1 VVQTVP
7 HSLTIVSQT
16 PSITVVV
23 PYHNEQD
30 NLEYLLDQLVAQTLQ
45 PQEVI
50 LVNSSSTDASSSLI
64 DEWISRHQ
72 KQAVFKNLNA
82 STKTPGGSKSAG
94 VEVAKGDLLA
104 FMDCGLSFPPDW
116 LERQFNVMTSRG
128 ADWVS
133 GVCLTTGVN
142 LVDKSAIAHT
152 YGYQSARPV
161 IPSSLVRRSVFDRI
175 GLFKN
180 LRAGYDAEWA
190 RLASRAGLRRLVNTD
205 VVVQYRGVNF
215 AATVRGVF
223 LKSLRYARP
232 SAGRSDTIVPFL
244 YIVGALV
251 ATVGATFSLFVIPF
265 GLVTY
270 GTARTT
276 IAWHKSKELRFF
288 LASPRRM
295 LILVSVGV
303 VMDVGKLLGFAIGL
317 FMRHIQR
324 RVPLI

>member
-30 NLEYLLDQLVAQTLQ
+30 NLEYLLGQLVAQTLQ

-175 GLFKN
+175 GLFKD

-190 RLASRAGLRRLVNTD
+190 RLANRAGLRRLVNAD

-215 AATVRGVF
+215 AATIRGVF

-232 SAGRSDTIVPFL
+232 SVGRSDTVVPYVYLAVAIVAVL
-244 YIVGALV
+244 
-251 ATVGATFSLFVIPF
+251 TTLFASQLTTF
-265 GLVTY
+265 GLLLY
-270 GTARTT
+270 ASARVA
-276 IAWHKSKELRFF
+276 IASHKSEGIRFF
-288 LASPRRM
+288 LVSPLRM
-295 LILVSVGV
+295 LILIAVGA
-303 VMDVGKLLGFAIGL
+303 VMDSGKLLGFAAGVKHKI
-317 FMRHIQR
+317 IQV
-324 RVPLI
+324 RVS

>member
-1 VVQTVP
+1 M
-7 HSLTIVSQT
+7 SQT

-30 NLEYLLDQLVAQTLQ
+30 NLEYLLGQLVAQTLQ

-152 YGYQSARPV
+152 YGYRSARPV

-175 GLFKN
+175 GLFKD

-190 RLASRAGLRRLVNTD
+190 RLANRAGLRRLVNAEVT
-205 VVVQYRGVNF
+205 VRYRGVNF
-215 AATVRGVF
+215 AVNIRGVL

-232 SAGRSDTIVPFL
+232 SVGRSDSVVP
-244 YIVGALV
+244 YVYVSAALIAV
-251 ATVGATFSLFVIPF
+251 FTALFAPQLITVGLLLYAA
-265 GLVTY
+265 
-270 GTARTT
+270 ARVA
-276 IAWHKSKELRFF
+276 IASRKSKGIRFF
-288 LASPRRM
+288 LRSPLR
-295 LILVSVGV
+295 LLVLVAVGA
-303 VMDVGKLLGFAIGL
+303 VMDTGKLLGFAAGL
-317 FMRHIQR
+317 YLRFIR
-324 RVPLI
+324 RQSLVT